1 MPNNRTGHTRSESGR
16 PGNLPWQKDQLI
28 LDRMQEGAKLRAQGL
43 TGPEIAL
50 RQGIDLSVI
59 YDDRKRLLELRKE
72 AGIDATDEH
81 IENLRQQQRE
91 AHGDLERT
99 DFRSVN
105 RASLRSLIRQYEI
118 DIAKLDGSYVE
129 RKEVKGEIRTVQS
142 LLNTLEGNGPDA
154 P

>member
-1 MPNNRTGHTRSESGR
+1 MANHRTGHTRSEHGR
-16 PGNLPWQKDQLI
+16 QGNLPWQKDQVI

-72 AGIDATDEH
+72 AAVDAVEEH

-91 AHGDLERT
+91 IVQALERL
-99 DFRSVN
+99 DRRSANV
-105 RASLRSLIRQYEI
+105 SHLRSLLRQIEM
-118 DIAKLDGSYVE
+118 DIAKLDGSLIE
-129 RKEVKGEIRTVQS
+129 RKETKVDAEGLTFT
-142 LLNTLEGNGPDA
+142 LNLKPT
-154 P
+154 